1 MPVTA
6 KQVVELLSALV
17 RIESVT
23 PWLIPTGSG
32 EAKVAAFM
40 ADWLDR
46 AGAEVEI
53 VEVEPG
59 RPNVLA
65 RLRGTGG
72 GPTLCLNAHT
82 DTVGRPAFTDGADG
96 ADFARGARAAPDAQV
111 LPGISVVVPSFG
123 IALRG
128 DLTPG
133 FSGPLSASCLS
144 NPSLGPL
151 LTCGPFR
158 TRCSRARSVAALA

>member
-1 MPVTA
+1 MCPRQRV
-6 KQVVELLSALV
+6 KQIIGVALAVSQQAADYSVAVMAVMLLVASFLLV
-17 RIESVT
+17 SRI
-23 PWLIPTGSG
+23 
-32 EAKVAAFM
+32 
-40 ADWLDR
+40 
-46 AGAEVEI
+46 
-53 VEVEPG
+53 
-59 RPNVLA
+59 LA
-65 RLRGTGG
+65 MMR
-72 GPTLCLNAHT
+72 
-82 DTVGRPAFTDGADG
+82 RPAFTDGADG

-111 LPGISVVVPSFG
+111 LPGISVVVPPFG

-158 TRCSRARSVAALA
+158 TRCSRARSVDAFA